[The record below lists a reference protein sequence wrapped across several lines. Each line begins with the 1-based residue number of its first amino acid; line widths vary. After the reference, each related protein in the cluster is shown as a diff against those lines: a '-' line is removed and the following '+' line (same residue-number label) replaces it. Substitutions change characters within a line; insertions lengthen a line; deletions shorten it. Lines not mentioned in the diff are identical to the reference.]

1 MVRQKLIAS
10 LWETGEKSDFSA
22 RFSQHLDEFSSF
34 ANQRTGAQSTHLFAA
49 FSYTSLCCVL
59 DIQILNYSAPLVY
72 QTTTSLGLAQ
82 VQLHSP
88 KVVVATGAAA
98 RALKNGIPFLPK
110 IKSSSP
116 IKYEYVRPLSHR
128 LRAQSIKF
136 GIVQVDVRTST
147 YEHLRL
153 LR

>member
-1 MVRQKLIAS
+1 M
-10 LWETGEKSDFSA
+10 
-22 RFSQHLDEFSSF
+22 
-34 ANQRTGAQSTHLFAA
+34 
-49 FSYTSLCCVL
+49 
-59 DIQILNYSAPLVY
+59 Y
-72 QTTTSLGLAQ
+72 QNKTSLGLAQ
-82 VQLHSP
+82 VQLRSP

-98 RALKNGIPFLPK
+98 RALKNGITFLPK

-116 IKYEYVRPLSHR
+116 IKYEYVRPLSHP
-128 LRAQSIKF
+128 LRVQSIKF